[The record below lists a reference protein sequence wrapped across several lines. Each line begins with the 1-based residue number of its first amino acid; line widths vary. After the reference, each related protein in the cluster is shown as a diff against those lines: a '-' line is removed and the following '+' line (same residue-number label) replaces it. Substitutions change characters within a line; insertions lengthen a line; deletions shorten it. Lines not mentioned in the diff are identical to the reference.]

1 MLISVPFLVLTFL
14 VYCFLPELRNLLGKS
29 LMCYV
34 VGLTVFYTSFLTIQL
49 QVRFN
54 FVTCK
59 LIAYVAYISL
69 LTCFFWLNVM
79 SYDTWS
85 SLRYLFNTH
94 LLSFDNTIFFIKDE
108 EAQEEKATRKH
119 LEIIVSMLLEFLLY

>member
-34 VGLTVFYTSFLTIQL
+34 FGLTVFYIMWSTIQL
-49 QVRFN
+49 KDTFN
-54 FVTCK
+54 LIPCK
-59 LIAYVAYISL
+59 LVAYVTYISI

-94 LLSFDNTIFFIKDE
+94 LLSFDNTFFFIKDE
-108 EAQEEKATRKH
+108 EAQEETATRKH
-119 LEIIVSMLLEFLLY
+119 LEIIVSMLLEFLL